1 MSERRRHFTRRASSL
16 ALLAM
21 FVSGPACAPERPAAA
36 STITPAELADRLDT
50 GSAPLILD
58 VRSAEEFR
66 AGHIPGAVNVP
77 HDQLAGRL
85 ATIDLPPNGEVVVH
99 CESGR
104 RAVDAQIALREAGF
118 TQVRDLSGH
127 MQVWRSKGLP
137 VNSLE

>member
-1 MSERRRHFTRRASSL
+1 MSESCRFSRWAPSL
-16 ALLAM
+16 ALLGLLA
-21 FVSGPACAPERPAAA
+21 GALACAPERPAAA
-36 STITPAELADRLDT
+36 STITPAELADRLDA
-50 GSAPLILD
+50 GSAPLVLD

-127 MQVWRSKGLP
+127 MQVWRAKGLP
-137 VNSLE
+137 MNSLE